1 MVKDKTKL
9 SAAVQV
15 YLAETYRLAYQQ
27 EECVFVST
35 SALAQAM
42 GVSAPAVTRMVQ
54 RLKDRGFLEHQLYQG
69 ITLTPAG
76 EREALANI
84 RRHRLVERFLV
95 DVMNFEWHEAHDVAD
110 EFEPVVADVVVQRMR
125 EMAGEPRR
133 CPHGEPIPIEDGVMP
148 VVNDYSLIEVEIG
161 AEYVI
166 SRVMTRNAEKLKY
179 LGALGLK
186 PGVVFQLADRAPFEG
201 PLQLRVGEQT
211 HFIGDSLRYVLRV
224 CSQKEFD
231 AV

>member
-1 MVKDKTKL
+1 MVKNKENV
-9 SAAVQV
+9 SAAMQE
-15 YLAETYRLAYQQ
+15 YLAVAYRLSCQQ
-27 EECVFVST
+27 EDSVFVST

-54 RLKDRGFLEHQLYQG
+54 RLKDRSFLEHQLYQG
-69 ITLTPAG
+69 ISLTPEG
-76 EREALANI
+76 IREALANI

-95 DVMNFEWHEAHDVAD
+95 DVMRFEWYEVHDVTD
-110 EFEPVVADVVVQRMR
+110 DFEPVVADIVVKRME
-125 EMAGEPRR
+125 EMAGKPRR
-133 CPHGEPIPIEDGVMP
+133 CPHGEPIPTEDGTMP
-148 VVNDYSLIEVEIG
+148 AVRDTALAEVEIG

-166 SRVMTRNAEKLKY
+166 SRVMTHDAEKLKY
-179 LGALGLK
+179 LGVLGLK
-186 PGVVFQLADRAPFEG
+186 PGATFQLVERAPFEG

-211 HFIGDSLRYVLRV
+211 HFIGEALANVLRV